1 MSWWTGTF
9 CVTKAI
15 KWKRAILEKRKVID
29 KACSWHFIINE
40 GIIFNNLVV
49 KSFYENYYS
58 SFCVECQIIPINGL
72 GEYVNNKR
80 VSNYLTHRAHNCKR
94 LKASEPNCSCVMRR
108 QKASLTT
115 QIFWDVTSFNF
126 SFCIISLRCQI

>member
-1 MSWWTGTF
+1 MSWWTGTL

-15 KWKRAILEKRKVID
+15 KRKRAISKKEEKFID
-29 KACSWHFIINE
+29 KACSWHFITYERIT
-40 GIIFNNLVV
+40 FNNFVV
-49 KSFYENYYS
+49 KWFYENYYC

-94 LKASEPNCSCVMRR
+94 LKASETKLFLHYKKTKGIFDHSQFLRCTQFQYIR
-108 QKASLTT
+108 QTHH
-115 QIFWDVTSFNF
+115 WF
-126 SFCIISLRCQI
+126 SF